1 MSELKVVI
9 IAHEGEDRTVLQM
22 LVDNTSVA
30 RTIWSLPAAPVSITD
45 PSLRRLQ
52 DQKPDVILVDIPP
65 SNAAVTLRAI
75 ELIHAEIPY
84 SAIFAVGEM
93 SQPQVIVN
101 AMRAGAREY
110 IERPPTTTHLLEAF
124 VRLTSAQRKA
134 QKTQQRGTIITV
146 LNAKGGCGATMVAVN
161 TALALQASHGKV
173 ALVDLAQLGHTA
185 LHLNLK
191 PSFTISDVLRNLHRL
206 DGALLEGYM
215 MRHDN
220 GLHLLA
226 GATDPVFVDTTTAD
240 FAKLFDLLVS
250 QYSYV
255 VVDASSRLDPVT
267 RIVCDVSEQVLL
279 VAHADVP
286 SLWSAARVQQFIVE
300 NGNPDR
306 VRLVLNRYRKI
317 AGFSDTDV
325 ENATGAKVF
334 WKIPNHYPIVA
345 SSIDRGIPVT
355 QTNHSEMARAFVGL
369 ASSLT
374 AGDSAEKRRS
384 WSTIFKT
391 A

>member
-9 IAHEGEDRTVLQM
+9 IAHESEDRTVLQM

-30 RTIWSLPAAPVSITD
+30 RTAWTLATPPVSVTD
-45 PSLRRLQ
+45 PLLRRLQ
-52 DQKPDVILVDIPP
+52 DQKPDVILVDIAP
-65 SNAAVTLRAI
+65 NATAANLRAI
-75 ELIHAEIPY
+75 ELLHAEAP
-84 SAIFAVGEM
+84 SVAIFALGEM
-93 SQPQVIVN
+93 TQPQIIVN

-110 IERPPTTTHLLEAF
+110 IERPPSTTHLLEAF

-134 QKTQQRGTIITV
+134 QKSKQRGTIITV

-161 TALALQASHGKV
+161 TALALQSSHGHV

-191 PSFTISDVLRNLHRL
+191 PTFTITDVLRNLHRL

-215 MRHDN
+215 LRHEN
-220 GLHLLA
+220 GLQLLA
-226 GATDPVFVDTTTAD
+226 GATDPVSVDSTTAD
-240 FAKLFDLLVS
+240 FAKLFDLLVN

-255 VVDASSRLDPVT
+255 IVDASSRLDPIT
-267 RIVCDVSEQVLL
+267 RIACDVSEQVLL
-279 VAHADVP
+279 IAHADVP

-300 NGNPDR
+300 NGNRDR

-317 AGFSDTDV
+317 AGFSDSDV
-325 ENATGAKVF
+325 EKATGAKVF
-334 WKIPNHYPIVA
+334 WKLPNHYPTVA
-345 SSIDRGIPVT
+345 TSIDRGIPVT
-355 QTNHSEMARAFVGL
+355 QTNHSEMARSFIGL
-369 ASSLT
+369 ASSMT
-374 AGDSAEKRRS
+374 ANDASEKRRS
-384 WSTIFKT
+384 WSIFKT